1 MVNIL
6 VVDDHSTSLRL
17 VSFILQQ
24 NNYQTSLAMN
34 GLQALDCLA
43 EQYFDL
49 VITDLYM
56 PELDGFGLLQ
66 CMRSNERYRT
76 IPVIV
81 LTGNVHGLEQMS
93 SQESR
98 GMAFLTKPIGSD
110 ELLKTIE
117 RLLAVRVLDQ
127 PGSVAAAA
135 SEPGPEQVGSLGFLG
150 LRFKKK
156 IHMV

>member
-24 NNYQTSLAMN
+24 NNYQTSVAMH
-34 GLQALDCLA
+34 GLQALDRLA
-43 EQYFDL
+43 EQQFDL

-56 PELDGFGLLQ
+56 PELDGFGLLH
-66 CMRSNERYRT
+66 CMRSDDRYRN

-81 LTGNVHGLEQMS
+81 LTGNVQGLEQMS
-93 SQESR
+93 SHESR

-117 RLLAVRVLDQ
+117 RLLAVRVLDE
-127 PGSVAAAA
+127 PAKVA
-135 SEPGPEQVGSLGFLG
+135 SEPSADQAGSLSLLG

>member
-24 NNYQTSLAMN
+24 NNYQTSVAMN

-66 CMRSNERYRT
+66 RMRNDERYRS
-76 IPVIV
+76 IPVVV
-81 LTGNVHGLEQMS
+81 LTGNVQGLEQI
-93 SQESR
+93 QEGR

-117 RLLAVRVLDQ
+117 RLLAVRVLD
-127 PGSVAAAA
+127 
-135 SEPGPEQVGSLGFLG
+135 EPGNIAAVASDPGPDQAGPLSFLG
-150 LRFKKK
+150 LRLKKK